1 MKERGNLIAIDI
13 DLTLTKGTAWTPAE
27 CLTQEPNPEM
37 VDFVNKNYPINH
49 IVIYTAR
56 GEGMRNETECWLKNN
71 GVRYHALR
79 MDKMAFDCLIDDK
92 CFNSLDDLKKHE
104 RTTST

>member
-1 MKERGNLIAIDI
+1 MKERILLAIDI
-13 DLTLTKGTAWTPAE
+13 DNTLTKGTAWTPAE

-37 VDFVNKNYPINH
+37 VEFVNQNYPINH

-79 MDKMAFDCLIDDK
+79 MDKMAYDCLIDDRAV
-92 CFNSLDDLKKHE
+92 NSLDDLITRK
-104 RTTST
+104 